1 MSSKHPNTIRSGLRS
16 VIDRTNEGSLKYAK
30 DEKDAHR
37 RCLFLA
43 ATAAAAQPA
52 GRFETHDLGSFKL
65 HVYYTDDALGDVSY
79 IVEGEDALVTLE
91 QPLFRENVAEFDAY
105 LSALGKPVQTRIAD
119 YHVGGTGDQ
128 DVVMAEGMPEYTKGE
143 VYTGM
148 MTGFEQAFGEAL
160 APAPTGRT
168 SEAAFGSTHTWA
180 GVTFEF
186 RPGRRPTSPVQAF

>member
-37 RCLFLA
+37 RCLSFGGNGRSG
-43 ATAAAAQPA
+43 TAW

-105 LSALGKPVQTRIAD
+105 LSALGKPVRTRIAD
-119 YHVGGTGDQ
+119 YRNGRNE
-128 DVVMAEGMPEYTKGE
+128 ATK
-143 VYTGM
+143 T
-148 MTGFEQAFGEAL
+148 
-160 APAPTGRT
+160 
-168 SEAAFGSTHTWA
+168 
-180 GVTFEF
+180 
-186 RPGRRPTSPVQAF
+186 